1 MKEFIPSGKH
11 EVEEFEITGFAEFNG
26 LKNRSIQKDGIYSDE
41 WNFKQNKATLLDID
55 IFKGEAA

>member
-1 MKEFIPSGKH
+1 MKEFIPTGQH
-11 EVEEFEITGFAEFNG
+11 EVEEFEIKGFAEFNG
-26 LKNRSIQKDGIYSDE
+26 LKSRSIQKDGIYSDE